1 MSKKLNYEDLQS
13 VKEALTSA
21 TNAVNEAMIAEAGGV
36 GAPRL
41 SSMASLIGMEN
52 HIRAIMEK
60 HGSSNN
66 EEFHSVLRGYV
77 NFINESEDTRPRD
90 ERIYKQFLESMKDF
104 RYLKGVKEAYDSIRS
119 AVNKDK
125 VGVEVIAIL
134 DELKSDPLFKY
145 FYEAIEE
152 PAMIFLLERNDIAKN
167 NAIKALRDYARQLPI
182 VGRLLHIIKE
192 GRLPE
197 DANET
202 ESAISSDSNLS
213 QETPI
218 SPVFTNPKGV
228 AMFLY
233 GGAFFAKSDTSV
245 RPITREEYEELPQDL
260 RQIASLEAKGLIS
273 YDENPSGEA
282 RVEYY
287 TTSGSVFTITRS
299 DEGKIGVLLNDT
311 RLDDNAL
318 VSFDLFSQITSIND
332 YSVFNNVTNVLTK
345 LIDGTYEMA
354 ELDFATEYSKLD
366 TYGRTALLINLKG
379 MYFII
384 TYDASALDPFN
395 YYSNLKPSGVP
406 PIFSQF
412 FGKTYISINE
422 NTKKADKKRIERYN
436 KRKEE
441 FESQITKLIEQ
452 RKGLKEVL
460 EEGAGANEDKVK
472 GYLGSINNKLNKLK
486 KEYEAFQEEE
496 GDVANDGDNNRYKQ
510 DDAGVVFYNVSIL
523 DKGVTPDE
531 ISTPLGD
538 TANAPEDFSSDE
550 EVPDN
555 YLSEDY
561 DPTAG
566 DTNIVGNEVTYKETQ
581 NGSETY
587 IDGVRVD
594 DANADGLDSNVLV
607 NMILKIKEQI
617 GDFANRMSPDE
628 ITEENLRSKSNS
640 ELISMLVDATEH
652 YGEPENMDTF
662 DANALNTYH
671 LYLNERPIV
680 ERNGDV
686 DSVSSS
692 DDGVQVLDI
701 KIKKEEDGFVVAYG
715 VVRLDAVEDKV
726 QYKPFV
732 VNRNLEG
739 KVFSYYGGSDGMGA
753 LSEDTT
759 IPMFVFNKIQQALD
773 ANQEWNS
780 GSPVDTSVVTPEE
793 NALPEVNSDYLG
805 ETPIE
810 FSPDSFEDESAV
822 EDPASFFESVSIV
835 SKSKDGKVT
844 NITEAAAV
852 TKRVLESEQ
861 IDFSKDDEGDKE
873 PETFEFSALVDVLED
888 GDEYYV
894 DEKGVFNEGDE
905 YEEIEYVVLSDED
918 DTETRVLFHVNDPDS
933 EFYEQLYISKS
944 KDIPQGLENGG
955 KPLLEILGLVSDG
968 EVSVLGIESIEDGK
982 ADPMNFIRASFA
994 GVFIDGTDEML
1005 DDLQKFDGSDVSIN
1019 TDNDD
1024 PYTDDIE
1031 DAISVTALDK
1041 NEGVKVM
1048 KQRKV
1053 KDVQYIPM
1061 NESAGEKVST
1071 FVAGDKV
1078 LVDGKKV
1085 GTIVSQE
1092 GENSLVKLF
1101 SGNETERIPNK
1112 RIRLITR
1119 VSDLYET
1126 AYSKQAVRERMTM
1139 DNFIPC
1145 SINYGGITG
1154 IIQEGKVVRFSD
1166 YVGASE
1172 GTPVKVYDEYPTED
1186 SEPTY
1191 VSKEYINPSQ
1201 TASDILNSMNF
1212 ADGVLMDREM
1222 STPIAPV
1229 SVDKNTFDGEGG
1241 YVSVIVHT
1249 AKQEDNH
1256 IKHVPF
1262 EDVLLITAP
1271 NYVM

>member
-13 VKEALTSA
+13 VKDALASA
-21 TNAVNEAMIAEAGGV
+21 TNAVNEAMIAEVGGV

-197 DANET
+197 DTNET

-318 VSFDLFSQITSIND
+318 VSFDLFAQITSIND
-332 YSVFNNVTNVLTK
+332 YSVFNNVTNVLVK

-436 KRKEE
+436 KKKEE

-496 GDVANDGDNNRYKQ
+496 GDVATDGSNNRYKQ

-531 ISTPLGD
+531 ISTPLSD

-561 DPTAG
+561 SLD
-566 DTNIVGNEVTYKETQ
+566 NEGESGIDFIGEDEPISSEQDEFVDY
-581 NGSETY
+581 GSEPEA
-587 IDGVRVD
+587 GV
-594 DANADGLDSNVLV
+594 A
-607 NMILKIKEQI
+607 
-617 GDFANRMSPDE
+617 
-628 ITEENLRSKSNS
+628 
-640 ELISMLVDATEH
+640 
-652 YGEPENMDTF
+652 
-662 DANALNTYH
+662 
-671 LYLNERPIV
+671 
-680 ERNGDV
+680 
-686 DSVSSS
+686 

-701 KIKKEEDGFVVAYG
+701 KVKKGENGFVAAYG
-715 VVRLDAVEDKV
+715 VVRIDAVEDKV

-732 VNRNLEG
+732 VNRNLDG
-739 KVFSYYGGSDGMGA
+739 NVFSYYSSADGMIGT
-753 LSEDTT
+753 SEDTT

-780 GSPVDTSVVTPEE
+780 GSAVDTSVVTPEE
-793 NALPEVNSDYLG
+793 NALPEVNSDYLS
-805 ETPIE
+805 ETPVE

-852 TKRVLESEQ
+852 KKRVLEAEQ
-861 IDFSKDDEGDKE
+861 IDFSKDDEENRE

-894 DEKGVFNEGDE
+894 DEKGVFNEGVE

-933 EFYEQLYISKS
+933 ELYEQLYISKS
-944 KDIPQGLENGG
+944 KDIPQGLENGS
-955 KPLLEILGLVSDG
+955 KTLLEILGLVSDG

-1005 DDLQKFDGSDVSIN
+1005 DDLVKFDGSEVAIN
-1019 TDNDD
+1019 TDSDD

-1212 ADGVLMDREM
+1212 TDGILMDREM

-1271 NYVM
+1271 NYLI

>member
-13 VKEALTSA
+13 VKDALTSA
-21 TNAVNEAMIAEAGGV
+21 TNAVNEAMIAEVGGV

-90 ERIYKQFLESMKDF
+90 ERIYKQFLESMKNF

-197 DANET
+197 DTNET

-318 VSFDLFSQITSIND
+318 VSFDLFAQITSIND

-436 KRKEE
+436 KKKEE

-496 GDVANDGDNNRYKQ
+496 GDVATDGSDNRYKQ

-531 ISTPLGD
+531 ISTPLSD

-561 DPTAG
+561 SLD
-566 DTNIVGNEVTYKETQ
+566 NEGESGIDFIGEDEPISSEQDEFVDY
-581 NGSETY
+581 GSESEA
-587 IDGVRVD
+587 GV
-594 DANADGLDSNVLV
+594 A
-607 NMILKIKEQI
+607 
-617 GDFANRMSPDE
+617 
-628 ITEENLRSKSNS
+628 
-640 ELISMLVDATEH
+640 
-652 YGEPENMDTF
+652 
-662 DANALNTYH
+662 
-671 LYLNERPIV
+671 
-680 ERNGDV
+680 
-686 DSVSSS
+686 
-692 DDGVQVLDI
+692 DDGVQVLDL

-732 VNRNLEG
+732 VNRSLEG

-780 GSPVDTSVVTPEE
+780 GSAVDTSVVTPEE

-805 ETPIE
+805 ETPVE

-852 TKRVLESEQ
+852 KKRVLEAEQ
-861 IDFSKDDEGDKE
+861 IDFSKDDEENRE

-894 DEKGVFNEGDE
+894 DEKGVFNEGDK

-918 DTETRVLFHVNDPDS
+918 NTETRVLFHVNDPDS
-933 EFYEQLYISKS
+933 ELYEQLYISKS
-944 KDIPQGLENGG
+944 KDIPQGLENGS
-955 KPLLEILGLVSDG
+955 KTLLEILSLVSDG

-982 ADPMNFIRASFA
+982 ADPMNFIRASFS
-994 GVFIDGTDEML
+994 GVFIEGTDEML
-1005 DDLQKFDGSDVSIN
+1005 DDLVKFDGSDVSIN

-1053 KDVQYIPM
+1053 KEVQYIPM

-1154 IIQEGKVVRFSD
+1154 VIQEGKVVRFSD

-1172 GTPVKVYDEYPTED
+1172 GTPVKVYDEYPTEE

-1212 ADGVLMDREM
+1212 TDGILMDREM

-1271 NYVM
+1271 NYIV

>member
-13 VKEALTSA
+13 VKEALTNA
-21 TNAVNEAMIAEAGGV
+21 TQAVNEAMIAEAGGV

-125 VGVEVIAIL
+125 VGVEIIAIL
-134 DELKSDPLFKY
+134 DELKNDPLLKY
-145 FYEAIEE
+145 YYEAIEE
-152 PAMIFLLERNDIAKN
+152 PTMIFLIERNDIARN
-167 NAIKALRDYARQLPI
+167 NALKALRDYASQLPI
-182 VGRLLHIIKE
+182 VGKLLHIIKE
-192 GRLPE
+192 GRIPE
-197 DANET
+197 DTNET
-202 ESAISSDSNLS
+202 ESAISSDSTLS

-218 SPVFTNPKGV
+218 SPVYTNPKGV
-228 AMFLY
+228 DMFLY
-233 GGAFFAKSDTSV
+233 GGAFFAKSDTFV

-282 RVEYY
+282 RIEYY

-318 VSFDLFSQITSIND
+318 VSFDLFAQITSIND

-436 KRKEE
+436 KKKEE
-441 FESQITKLIEQ
+441 FESQISKLIEQ

-486 KEYEAFQEEE
+486 KEYEAFQEE
-496 GDVANDGDNNRYKQ
+496 GDVATDGSNNRYKE

-538 TANAPEDFSSDE
+538 VANTPEDFSSEE

-561 DPTAG
+561 NAG
-566 DTNIVGNEVTYKETQ
+566 YEDEAGIDFVGEDEPISNEQDEFVDY
-581 NGSETY
+581 GSENEA
-587 IDGVRVD
+587 GV
-594 DANADGLDSNVLV
+594 A
-607 NMILKIKEQI
+607 
-617 GDFANRMSPDE
+617 
-628 ITEENLRSKSNS
+628 
-640 ELISMLVDATEH
+640 
-652 YGEPENMDTF
+652 
-662 DANALNTYH
+662 
-671 LYLNERPIV
+671 
-680 ERNGDV
+680 
-686 DSVSSS
+686 

-701 KIKKEEDGFVVAYG
+701 KVKKDENGFVTAYG
-715 VVRLDAVEDKV
+715 VVRIDAVEDKV

-732 VNRNLEG
+732 VNRNLDG
-739 KVFSYYGGSDGMGA
+739 NVFSYYSSADGMIGT
-753 LSEDTT
+753 SEDTT

-780 GSPVDTSVVTPEE
+780 GSAVDTSVVAPEE

-810 FSPDSFEDESAV
+810 FSPDTFEDETAV

-835 SKSKDGKVT
+835 SKGKDGKVT

-861 IDFSKDDEGDKE
+861 IDFSEDKVAEE
-873 PETFEFSALVDVLED
+873 PNEFDFAELIASIED

-894 DEKGVFNEGDE
+894 DEKGVFNEGGE
-905 YEEIEYVVLSDED
+905 YEEVEYAVLADEA
-918 DTETRVLFHVNDPDS
+918 DTDTRVLFHVNDPDS
-933 EFYEQLYISKS
+933 ELYNQLYISKS
-944 KDIPQGLENGG
+944 KDIPQGLENGS
-955 KPLLEILGLVSDG
+955 KTLLEILGLVSDG
-968 EVSVLGIESIEDGK
+968 EVSVLGIDDIEDGK
-982 ADPMNFIRASFA
+982 ADPMSFIRASFA
-994 GVFIDGTDEML
+994 DVFIDGTDEML
-1005 DDLQKFDGSDVSIN
+1005 GDIAKFDGSEVSLDM
-1019 TDNDD
+1019 DNSD
-1024 PYTDDIE
+1024 PYTDNLE
-1031 DAISVTALDK
+1031 DTVSVTALDK
-1041 NEGVKVM
+1041 NECVKVM
-1048 KQRKV
+1048 RQRKV

-1078 LVDGKKV
+1078 LVDGKKI

-1101 SGNETERIPNK
+1101 SGNEMERIANK

-1126 AYSKQAVRERMTM
+1126 AYPKQYVRERITM
-1139 DNFIPC
+1139 DSFVPC
-1145 SINYGGITG
+1145 TINYGGITG

-1172 GTPVKVYDEYPTED
+1172 GSPVKVYDEYPTEE

-1201 TASDILNSMNF
+1201 TASDLLNSMNF
-1212 ADGVLMDREM
+1212 ADGILMDREM
-1222 STPIAPV
+1222 STPIAPI
-1229 SVDKNTFDGEGG
+1229 SVDRNTFDGADG

>member
-13 VKEALTSA
+13 VKDALASA

-197 DANET
+197 DTNET

-299 DEGKIGVLLNDT
+299 DEGKIGVLLNDA

-318 VSFDLFSQITSIND
+318 VSFDLFAQITSIND

-436 KRKEE
+436 KKKEE

-472 GYLGSINNKLNKLK
+472 SYLGSINNKLNKLK

-496 GDVANDGDNNRYKQ
+496 GDVATDGSNNRYKQ

-531 ISTPLGD
+531 ISTPLSD

-561 DPTAG
+561 SLD
-566 DTNIVGNEVTYKETQ
+566 NEGESGIDFIGEDEPISSEQDEFVDY
-581 NGSETY
+581 GSESEA
-587 IDGVRVD
+587 GV
-594 DANADGLDSNVLV
+594 A
-607 NMILKIKEQI
+607 
-617 GDFANRMSPDE
+617 
-628 ITEENLRSKSNS
+628 
-640 ELISMLVDATEH
+640 
-652 YGEPENMDTF
+652 
-662 DANALNTYH
+662 
-671 LYLNERPIV
+671 
-680 ERNGDV
+680 
-686 DSVSSS
+686 

-701 KIKKEEDGFVVAYG
+701 KVKKDENGFVTAYG
-715 VVRLDAVEDKV
+715 VVRIDAVEDKV

-732 VNRNLEG
+732 VNKNLEG

-773 ANQEWNS
+773 ANQDWNS
-780 GSPVDTSVVTPEE
+780 GSAVDTSVVTPEE

-805 ETPIE
+805 ETPVE

-861 IDFSKDDEGDKE
+861 IDFSKDDEENKE

-918 DTETRVLFHVNDPDS
+918 DTETRVLFHVNDPNS
-933 EFYEQLYISKS
+933 ELYEQLYISKS
-944 KDIPQGLENGG
+944 KDIPQGLENGS
-955 KPLLEILGLVSDG
+955 KTLLEILGLVSDG

-1005 DDLQKFDGSDVSIN
+1005 DDLVKFDGSDVSIN

-1031 DAISVTALDK
+1031 DAISVTALYK

-1053 KDVQYIPM
+1053 KEVQYIPM

-1112 RIRLITR
+1112 RIRLITM

-1212 ADGVLMDREM
+1212 TDGILMDREM

>member
-13 VKEALTSA
+13 VKDALTSA
-21 TNAVNEAMIAEAGGV
+21 TNAVNEAMIAEVGGV

-197 DANET
+197 DTNET

-318 VSFDLFSQITSIND
+318 VSFDLFAQITSIND

-436 KRKEE
+436 KKKEE

-496 GDVANDGDNNRYKQ
+496 GDVATDGSNNRYKQ

-538 TANAPEDFSSDE
+538 TANAPEDFSSEE

-561 DPTAG
+561 SAG
-566 DTNIVGNEVTYKETQ
+566 YEDEAGIDFVGEDEPISNEQDEFVDY
-581 NGSETY
+581 GSENEA
-587 IDGVRVD
+587 GV
-594 DANADGLDSNVLV
+594 A
-607 NMILKIKEQI
+607 
-617 GDFANRMSPDE
+617 
-628 ITEENLRSKSNS
+628 
-640 ELISMLVDATEH
+640 
-652 YGEPENMDTF
+652 
-662 DANALNTYH
+662 
-671 LYLNERPIV
+671 
-680 ERNGDV
+680 
-686 DSVSSS
+686 

-701 KIKKEEDGFVVAYG
+701 KVKKDENGFVTAYG
-715 VVRLDAVEDKV
+715 VVRIDAVEDKV

-732 VNRNLEG
+732 VNRNFDG
-739 KVFSYYGGSDGMGA
+739 NVFSYYSSADGMIGT
-753 LSEDTT
+753 SEDTT

-780 GSPVDTSVVTPEE
+780 GSAVDTSVVAPEE

-810 FSPDSFEDESAV
+810 FSPDTFEDETAV

-835 SKSKDGKVT
+835 SKGKDGKVT

-861 IDFSKDDEGDKE
+861 IDFSEDKVAEE
-873 PETFEFSALVDVLED
+873 PNEFDFAELIASIED

-894 DEKGVFNEGDE
+894 DEKGVFNEGGE
-905 YEEIEYVVLSDED
+905 YEEVEYAVLADEA
-918 DTETRVLFHVNDPDS
+918 DTDTRILFHVNDPDS
-933 EFYEQLYISKS
+933 DLYDQLYISKS
-944 KDIPQGLENGG
+944 KDIPQGLENGS
-955 KPLLEILGLVSDG
+955 KTLLEILGLVSDG
-968 EVSVLGIESIEDGK
+968 EVSVLGIDDIEDGK
-982 ADPMNFIRASFA
+982 ANPMSFIRASFA
-994 GVFIDGTDEML
+994 DVFIDGTDEML
-1005 DDLQKFDGSDVSIN
+1005 DDIAKFDGSEVSLDM
-1019 TDNDD
+1019 DNSD
-1024 PYTDDIE
+1024 PYTDNLE
-1031 DAISVTALDK
+1031 DAVSVTALDK
-1041 NEGVKVM
+1041 NECVKVM

-1078 LVDGKKV
+1078 LVDGKKI

-1101 SGNETERIPNK
+1101 SGNEMERIANK

-1126 AYSKQAVRERMTM
+1126 AYPKQYVRERITM
-1139 DNFIPC
+1139 DSFVPC
-1145 SINYGGITG
+1145 TINYGGITG

-1172 GTPVKVYDEYPTED
+1172 GSPVKVYDEYPTEE

-1201 TASDILNSMNF
+1201 TASDLLNSMNF
-1212 ADGVLMDREM
+1212 ADGILMDREM
-1222 STPIAPV
+1222 STPIAPI
-1229 SVDKNTFDGEGG
+1229 SVDRNTFDGADG

>member
-13 VKEALTSA
+13 VKDALTSA
-21 TNAVNEAMIAEAGGV
+21 TNAVNEAMIAEVGGV

-197 DANET
+197 DTNET

-318 VSFDLFSQITSIND
+318 VSFDLFAQITSIND

-436 KRKEE
+436 KKKEE

-496 GDVANDGDNNRYKQ
+496 GDVATDGSNNRYKQ

-561 DPTAG
+561 SLD
-566 DTNIVGNEVTYKETQ
+566 NEGESGIDFIGEDEPISSEQDEFVDY
-581 NGSETY
+581 GSESEA
-587 IDGVRVD
+587 GV
-594 DANADGLDSNVLV
+594 A
-607 NMILKIKEQI
+607 
-617 GDFANRMSPDE
+617 
-628 ITEENLRSKSNS
+628 
-640 ELISMLVDATEH
+640 
-652 YGEPENMDTF
+652 
-662 DANALNTYH
+662 
-671 LYLNERPIV
+671 
-680 ERNGDV
+680 
-686 DSVSSS
+686 

-701 KIKKEEDGFVVAYG
+701 KVKKDENGFVTAYG
-715 VVRLDAVEDKV
+715 VVRIDAVEDKV

-732 VNRNLEG
+732 VNRNIDG
-739 KVFSYYGGSDGMGA
+739 NVFSYYSSADGVIGT
-753 LSEDTT
+753 SEDTT

-773 ANQEWNS
+773 ENQEWNS
-780 GSPVDTSVVTPEE
+780 GSPVDTSVVAPKED
-793 NALPEVNSDYLG
+793 ALPEVNSDYLG

-861 IDFSKDDEGDKE
+861 IDFSEDKVEEE
-873 PETFEFSALVDVLED
+873 PNEFDFAELIASIED

-894 DEKGVFNEGDE
+894 DEKGVFNEGGE
-905 YEEIEYVVLSDED
+905 YEEVEYAVLADEG
-918 DTETRVLFHVNDPDS
+918 DTDTRVLFHVNDPDS
-933 EFYEQLYISKS
+933 ELYDQLYISKS
-944 KDIPQGLENGG
+944 KDIPQGLENGS
-955 KPLLEILGLVSDG
+955 KTLLEILGLVSDG
-968 EVSVLGIESIEDGK
+968 EVSVLGIDDIEDGE
-982 ADPMNFIRASFA
+982 ANPMSFIRASFA
-994 GVFIDGTDEML
+994 DVFIDGTDEML
-1005 DDLQKFDGSDVSIN
+1005 DDIAKFDGSEVSLDM
-1019 TDNDD
+1019 DNSD
-1024 PYTDDIE
+1024 PYTDNLE
-1031 DAISVTALDK
+1031 DAVSVTALDK
-1041 NEGVKVM
+1041 NECVKVM

-1053 KDVQYIPM
+1053 KEVQYIPM

-1078 LVDGKKV
+1078 LVDGKKI

-1101 SGNETERIPNK
+1101 SGNEMERIANK

-1126 AYSKQAVRERMTM
+1126 AYPKQYVRERITM
-1139 DNFIPC
+1139 DSFVPC
-1145 SINYGGITG
+1145 TINYGGITG

-1172 GTPVKVYDEYPTED
+1172 GSPVKVYDEYPTEE

-1212 ADGVLMDREM
+1212 TDGILMDREM

>member
-13 VKEALTSA
+13 VKDALTSA
-21 TNAVNEAMIAEAGGV
+21 TNAVNEAMIAEVGGV

-197 DANET
+197 DTNET

-245 RPITREEYEELPQDL
+245 RPITRGEYEELPQDL

-318 VSFDLFSQITSIND
+318 VSFDLFAQITSIND

-436 KRKEE
+436 KKKEE

-496 GDVANDGDNNRYKQ
+496 GGVANDGDNNRYKQ

-531 ISTPLGD
+531 ISTPLSD
-538 TANAPEDFSSDE
+538 TANTPEDFSSDE

-561 DPTAG
+561 SSD
-566 DTNIVGNEVTYKETQ
+566 NEGEGGIDFIGEDEPISNEQDEFVDY
-581 NGSETY
+581 GSESEA
-587 IDGVRVD
+587 GV
-594 DANADGLDSNVLV
+594 A
-607 NMILKIKEQI
+607 
-617 GDFANRMSPDE
+617 
-628 ITEENLRSKSNS
+628 
-640 ELISMLVDATEH
+640 
-652 YGEPENMDTF
+652 
-662 DANALNTYH
+662 
-671 LYLNERPIV
+671 
-680 ERNGDV
+680 
-686 DSVSSS
+686 

-701 KIKKEEDGFVVAYG
+701 VVKKGDAYMTASG
-715 VVRLDAVEDKV
+715 VVRIDMGDGEVD
-726 QYKPFV
+726 YKPFMFD
-732 VNRNLEG
+732 
-739 KVFSYYGGSDGMGA
+739 KYSDGNIVGRYGTHANPTLDMEIA
-753 LSEDTT
+753 
-759 IPMFVFNKIQQALD
+759 IPKFVWNHIIAELET
-773 ANQEWNS
+773 NQEWNS
-780 GSPVDTSVVTPEE
+780 GSPVDTSVVAPKEDS
-793 NALPEVNSDYLG
+793 LPEVNSDYLG
-805 ETPIE
+805 ETPVE

-861 IDFSKDDEGDKE
+861 IDFSKDDEENKE

-918 DTETRVLFHVNDPDS
+918 NTETRVLFHVNDPAS
-933 EFYEQLYISKS
+933 ELYEQLYISKS
-944 KDIPQGLENGG
+944 KDIPQGLENDS
-955 KPLLEILGLVSDG
+955 KTLLEILGLVSDG

-1041 NEGVKVM
+1041 NEGIKVM

-1053 KDVQYIPM
+1053 KEVQYIPM

-1172 GTPVKVYDEYPTED
+1172 GTPVKVYDEYPTEE

-1191 VSKEYINPSQ
+1191 VSKEYIEPSQ

-1212 ADGVLMDREM
+1212 TDGILMDREM

>member
-13 VKEALTSA
+13 VKDALASA

-197 DANET
+197 DTNET

-318 VSFDLFSQITSIND
+318 VSFDLFAQITSIND

-436 KRKEE
+436 KKKEE

-496 GDVANDGDNNRYKQ
+496 GDVATDGSNNRYKQ

-531 ISTPLGD
+531 ISTPLVD
-538 TANAPEDFSSDE
+538 TANAPEDFFSDE

-561 DPTAG
+561 SSD
-566 DTNIVGNEVTYKETQ
+566 NEGESGIDFIGEDEPISSEQDEFVDY
-581 NGSETY
+581 GSENEA
-587 IDGVRVD
+587 GVAD
-594 DANADGLDSNVLV
+594 DC
-607 NMILKIKEQI
+607 I
-617 GDFANRMSPDE
+617 
-628 ITEENLRSKSNS
+628 
-640 ELISMLVDATEH
+640 
-652 YGEPENMDTF
+652 
-662 DANALNTYH
+662 
-671 LYLNERPIV
+671 
-680 ERNGDV
+680 
-686 DSVSSS
+686 
-692 DDGVQVLDI
+692 QVLDL

-739 KVFSYYGGSDGMGA
+739 KVFSYYGGSDGMGP

-759 IPMFVFNKIQQALD
+759 IPMFVFKKIQQALD
-773 ANQEWNS
+773 ENQEWNS
-780 GSPVDTSVVTPEE
+780 GSAVDTSVVAPEE
-793 NALPEVNSDYLG
+793 ATLPEVNTDYLG

-873 PETFEFSALVDVLED
+873 PETFEFSAFVDVLED

-933 EFYEQLYISKS
+933 ELYEQLYISKT
-944 KDIPQGLENGG
+944 KDIPQGLENGS
-955 KPLLEILGLVSDG
+955 KTLLEILGLVSDG

-1005 DDLQKFDGSDVSIN
+1005 DDLVKFDGSNVSIN

-1172 GTPVKVYDEYPTED
+1172 GTPVKVYDEYPTEE

-1201 TASDILNSMNF
+1201 TASDLLNSMNF
-1212 ADGVLMDREM
+1212 TDGILMDREM

>member
-13 VKEALTSA
+13 VKDALTSA
-21 TNAVNEAMIAEAGGV
+21 TNAVNEAMIAEVGGV

-197 DANET
+197 DTNET

-318 VSFDLFSQITSIND
+318 VSFDLFAQITSIND

-436 KRKEE
+436 KKKEE

-496 GDVANDGDNNRYKQ
+496 GDVATDGSNNRYKQ

-561 DPTAG
+561 SLDNEGESGIDFNG
-566 DTNIVGNEVTYKETQ
+566 DDEPIDNIQDEFVD
-581 NGSETY
+581 GSESEA
-587 IDGVRVD
+587 GV
-594 DANADGLDSNVLV
+594 A
-607 NMILKIKEQI
+607 
-617 GDFANRMSPDE
+617 
-628 ITEENLRSKSNS
+628 
-640 ELISMLVDATEH
+640 
-652 YGEPENMDTF
+652 
-662 DANALNTYH
+662 
-671 LYLNERPIV
+671 
-680 ERNGDV
+680 
-686 DSVSSS
+686 
-692 DDGVQVLDI
+692 DDGVQVLDL
-701 KIKKEEDGFVVAYG
+701 KIKKEEDGFLVAYG

-726 QYKPFV
+726 QYKLFI

-753 LSEDTT
+753 LSGDTT

-773 ANQEWNS
+773 ENQEWNS

-793 NALPEVNSDYLG
+793 NALPEVNTDYLG
-805 ETPIE
+805 ETPVE

-852 TKRVLESEQ
+852 KKRVLEAEQ
-861 IDFSKDDEGDKE
+861 IDFSKDDEENRE

-918 DTETRVLFHVNDPDS
+918 DTETRVLFHVNDPAS
-933 EFYEQLYISKS
+933 ELYKQLYISKS
-944 KDIPQGLENGG
+944 KDIPQGLENGSNT
-955 KPLLEILGLVSDG
+955 LLEILGLVSDG

-1005 DDLQKFDGSDVSIN
+1005 DDLLKFDGSEVAIN

-1031 DAISVTALDK
+1031 DAIRVTDLNK
-1041 NEGVKVM
+1041 NEGVKMM

-1101 SGNETERIPNK
+1101 SGNETERIANK

-1126 AYSKQAVRERMTM
+1126 AYSKEAVRERITM
-1139 DNFIPC
+1139 DNFVPC
-1145 SINYGGITG
+1145 TINYGGITG

-1172 GTPVKVYDEYPTED
+1172 GTPVKVYDQYPTED

-1191 VSKEYINPSQ
+1191 VSKEYIEPSQ

>member
-13 VKEALTSA
+13 VKEALTNA
-21 TNAVNEAMIAEAGGV
+21 TQAVNEAMIAEAGGV

-125 VGVEVIAIL
+125 VGVEIIAIL
-134 DELKSDPLFKY
+134 DELKNDPLFKY
-145 FYEAIEE
+145 YYEAIEE
-152 PAMIFLLERNDIAKN
+152 PAMIFLMERNDIARN
-167 NAIKALRDYARQLPI
+167 NALKALRDYASQLPI
-182 VGRLLHIIKE
+182 VGKLLHIIKE
-192 GRLPE
+192 GRIPE
-197 DANET
+197 DTNET
-202 ESAISSDSNLS
+202 ESAISSDSSLS

-218 SPVFTNPKGV
+218 SPVYTTPKGV

-245 RPITREEYEELPQDL
+245 RPVTREEYEEIPQDL

-282 RVEYY
+282 RIEYY
-287 TTSGSVFTITRS
+287 TSSGSVFTITRS
-299 DEGKIGVLLNDT
+299 DEGKIGVLLNDA

-318 VSFDLFSQITSIND
+318 VSFDLFAQITSIND
-332 YSVFNNVTNVLTK
+332 YSVFNNVTNVLVK

-395 YYSNLKPSGVP
+395 IYSNLKPSGVP

-436 KRKEE
+436 KKKEE
-441 FESQITKLIEQ
+441 FESQISKLIEQ

-496 GDVANDGDNNRYKQ
+496 GDVATDGSNNRYKE

-538 TANAPEDFSSDE
+538 VANAPEDFSSEE

-561 DPTAG
+561 SAG
-566 DTNIVGNEVTYKETQ
+566 YEDEAGIDFVGEDEPISNEQDEFVDY
-581 NGSETY
+581 GSENEA
-587 IDGVRVD
+587 GV
-594 DANADGLDSNVLV
+594 A
-607 NMILKIKEQI
+607 
-617 GDFANRMSPDE
+617 
-628 ITEENLRSKSNS
+628 
-640 ELISMLVDATEH
+640 
-652 YGEPENMDTF
+652 
-662 DANALNTYH
+662 
-671 LYLNERPIV
+671 
-680 ERNGDV
+680 
-686 DSVSSS
+686 

-701 KIKKEEDGFVVAYG
+701 KVKKDENGFVTAYG
-715 VVRLDAVEDKV
+715 VVRIDAVEDKV

-732 VNRNLEG
+732 VNRNFDG
-739 KVFSYYGGSDGMGA
+739 NVFSYYSSADGMIGT
-753 LSEDTT
+753 SEDTT

-773 ANQEWNS
+773 TNQEWNS
-780 GSPVDTSVVTPEE
+780 GSAVDTSVVAPEE

-810 FSPDSFEDESAV
+810 FSPDTFEDETAV

-835 SKSKDGKVT
+835 SKGKDGKVT

-861 IDFSKDDEGDKE
+861 IDFSEDKVAEE
-873 PETFEFSALVDVLED
+873 PNEFDFAKLIASIED
-888 GDEYYV
+888 GDEFFV
-894 DEKGVFNEGDE
+894 DEKGVFNEGGE
-905 YEEIEYVVLSDED
+905 YEEVEYAVLADEA
-918 DTETRVLFHVNDPDS
+918 DTDTRVLFHVNDPDS
-933 EFYEQLYISKS
+933 ELYDQLYISKS
-944 KDIPQGLENGG
+944 KDIPQGLENGS
-955 KPLLEILGLVSDG
+955 KTLLEILGLVSDG
-968 EVSVLGIESIEDGK
+968 EVSVLGIDSIEDGK

-994 GVFIDGTDEML
+994 DVFIDGTDEML
-1005 DDLQKFDGSDVSIN
+1005 DDIAKFDGSEVSLDM
-1019 TDNDD
+1019 DNSD
-1024 PYTDDIE
+1024 PYTDNLE
-1031 DAISVTALDK
+1031 DAVSVTALDK
-1041 NEGVKVM
+1041 NECVKVM

-1078 LVDGKKV
+1078 LVDGKKI

-1101 SGNETERIPNK
+1101 SGNEMERIANK

-1126 AYSKQAVRERMTM
+1126 AYPKQYVRERITM
-1139 DNFIPC
+1139 DSFVPC
-1145 SINYGGITG
+1145 TINYGGITG

-1172 GTPVKVYDEYPTED
+1172 GSPVKVYDEYPTEE

-1201 TASDILNSMNF
+1201 TASDLLNSMNF
-1212 ADGVLMDREM
+1212 ADGILMDREM
-1222 STPIAPV
+1222 STPIAPI
-1229 SVDKNTFDGEGG
+1229 SVDRNTFDGADG

-1271 NYVM
+1271 NYLM

>member
-21 TNAVNEAMIAEAGGV
+21 TNAVNEAMIAEVGGV

-197 DANET
+197 DTNET

-318 VSFDLFSQITSIND
+318 VSFDLFAQITSIND

-531 ISTPLGD
+531 ISTPLSD

-561 DPTAG
+561 SSD
-566 DTNIVGNEVTYKETQ
+566 NEGESGIDFIGEDEPIDNVQDEFADY
-581 NGSETY
+581 GSE
-587 IDGVRVD
+587 
-594 DANADGLDSNVLV
+594 
-607 NMILKIKEQI
+607 
-617 GDFANRMSPDE
+617 
-628 ITEENLRSKSNS
+628 
-640 ELISMLVDATEH
+640 
-652 YGEPENMDTF
+652 PE
-662 DANALNTYH
+662 AVVA
-671 LYLNERPIV
+671 
-680 ERNGDV
+680 
-686 DSVSSS
+686 

-701 KIKKEEDGFVVAYG
+701 KVKKEENGFVVAYG
-715 VVRLDAVEDKV
+715 VVRIDAVEDKV

-732 VNRNLEG
+732 VNRNLDG
-739 KVFSYYGGSDGMGA
+739 NVFSYYSSADGMIGT
-753 LSEDTT
+753 SEDTT

-780 GSPVDTSVVTPEE
+780 GSAVDTSVVTPEE

-861 IDFSKDDEGDKE
+861 IDFSQDGEENKE

-918 DTETRVLFHVNDPDS
+918 DTGTRVLFHVNDPDS
-933 EFYEQLYISKS
+933 ELYEQLYISKS
-944 KDIPQGLENGG
+944 KDIPQGLENGS
-955 KPLLEILGLVSDG
+955 KTLLEILGLVSDG

-994 GVFIDGTDEML
+994 GVFINGTDEML
-1005 DDLQKFDGSDVSIN
+1005 DDLVKFDGSDVSIN

-1191 VSKEYINPSQ
+1191 VSKEYIEPSQ

-1212 ADGVLMDREM
+1212 TDGILMDREM

>member
-21 TNAVNEAMIAEAGGV
+21 TNAVNEAMIAEVGGV

-197 DANET
+197 DTNET

-318 VSFDLFSQITSIND
+318 VSFDLFAQITSIND
-332 YSVFNNVTNVLTK
+332 YSVFNNVTNVLVK

-436 KRKEE
+436 KKKEE

-496 GDVANDGDNNRYKQ
+496 GGVATDGSDNRYKQ

-531 ISTPLGD
+531 ISTPLSD

-561 DPTAG
+561 SLDNEGESGIDFIG
-566 DTNIVGNEVTYKETQ
+566 DDEPISSEQDEFVDY
-581 NGSETY
+581 GSESEA
-587 IDGVRVD
+587 GV
-594 DANADGLDSNVLV
+594 A
-607 NMILKIKEQI
+607 
-617 GDFANRMSPDE
+617 
-628 ITEENLRSKSNS
+628 
-640 ELISMLVDATEH
+640 
-652 YGEPENMDTF
+652 
-662 DANALNTYH
+662 
-671 LYLNERPIV
+671 
-680 ERNGDV
+680 
-686 DSVSSS
+686 

-701 KIKKEEDGFVVAYG
+701 VVKKGDAYMTASG
-715 VVRLDAVEDKV
+715 VVRIDMGDGEVD
-726 QYKPFV
+726 YKPFMFD
-732 VNRNLEG
+732 
-739 KVFSYYGGSDGMGA
+739 KYSDGNIVGRYGTHANPTLDMEIA
-753 LSEDTT
+753 IPKFVWNHIIAELDT
-759 IPMFVFNKIQQALD
+759 
-773 ANQEWNS
+773 NQEWNS

-793 NALPEVNSDYLG
+793 NALPEVNTDYLG

-861 IDFSKDDEGDKE
+861 IDFSKDDEGNRE

-894 DEKGVFNEGDE
+894 DEKGVFNEGEE

-933 EFYEQLYISKS
+933 ELYEQLYISKS
-944 KDIPQGLENGG
+944 KDIPQGLENGSNT
-955 KPLLEILGLVSDG
+955 LLEILGLVSDG

-1005 DDLQKFDGSDVSIN
+1005 GDLLKFDGSNVSIN

-1172 GTPVKVYDEYPTED
+1172 GTPVKVYDEYPTEE

-1191 VSKEYINPSQ
+1191 VSKEYIEPSQ

-1212 ADGVLMDREM
+1212 TDGILMDREM

>member
-13 VKEALTSA
+13 VKDALASA

-197 DANET
+197 DTNET

-318 VSFDLFSQITSIND
+318 VSFDLFAQITSIND

-436 KRKEE
+436 KKKEE

-496 GDVANDGDNNRYKQ
+496 GDVATDGSNNRYKQ

-561 DPTAG
+561 SSDNDGESGIDFIGEDEPISSEQDEFVDYGSDAEAG
-566 DTNIVGNEVTYKETQ
+566 V
-581 NGSETY
+581 
-587 IDGVRVD
+587 
-594 DANADGLDSNVLV
+594 A
-607 NMILKIKEQI
+607 
-617 GDFANRMSPDE
+617 
-628 ITEENLRSKSNS
+628 
-640 ELISMLVDATEH
+640 
-652 YGEPENMDTF
+652 
-662 DANALNTYH
+662 
-671 LYLNERPIV
+671 
-680 ERNGDV
+680 
-686 DSVSSS
+686 

-701 KIKKEEDGFVVAYG
+701 KVKKEENGFVVAYG
-715 VVRLDAVEDKV
+715 VVRIDAVEDKV

-732 VNRNLEG
+732 VNRNIEG
-739 KVFSYYGGSDGMGA
+739 SVFSYYSSADGMIGT
-753 LSEDTT
+753 SEDTT

-773 ANQEWNS
+773 ENQDWNS
-780 GSPVDTSVVTPEE
+780 GSPVDASVVAPEE
-793 NALPEVNSDYLG
+793 PALPEVNSDYLG
-805 ETPIE
+805 ETPID
-810 FSPDSFEDESAV
+810 FNPDSFEDESAV

-852 TKRVLESEQ
+852 TKRVLEAEQ
-861 IDFSKDDEGDKE
+861 IDFSKDDTENKE

-918 DTETRVLFHVNDPDS
+918 DTETRVLFHVNDPAS
-933 EFYEQLYISKS
+933 ELYGQLYISKS
-944 KDIPQGLENGG
+944 KDIPQGLENGS
-955 KPLLEILGLVSDG
+955 KTLLEILGLVSDG

-1005 DDLQKFDGSDVSIN
+1005 DDLVKFDGSDVSIN

-1078 LVDGKKV
+1078 LVDGKKI

-1101 SGNETERIPNK
+1101 SGNETERIANK

-1126 AYSKQAVRERMTM
+1126 AYSKEAVRERITM
-1139 DNFIPC
+1139 DNFVPC
-1145 SINYGGITG
+1145 TINYGGITG

-1172 GTPVKVYDEYPTED
+1172 GTPVKVYDQYPTED

-1256 IKHVPF
+1256 IKHVPY

>member
-13 VKEALTSA
+13 VKDALTSA
-21 TNAVNEAMIAEAGGV
+21 TNAVNEAMIAEVGGV

-318 VSFDLFSQITSIND
+318 VSFDLFAQITSIND

-436 KRKEE
+436 KKKEE

-496 GDVANDGDNNRYKQ
+496 GDVATDGSNNRYKQ

-531 ISTPLGD
+531 ISTPLSD

-561 DPTAG
+561 SSD
-566 DTNIVGNEVTYKETQ
+566 NEGES
-581 NGSETY
+581 G
-587 IDGVRVD
+587 IDF
-594 DANADGLDSNVLV
+594 
-607 NMILKIKEQI
+607 I
-617 GDFANRMSPDE
+617 GDDE
-628 ITEENLRSKSNS
+628 PISSEQDEFVDYSSEN
-640 ELISMLVDATEH
+640 EAGVA
-652 YGEPENMDTF
+652 
-662 DANALNTYH
+662 
-671 LYLNERPIV
+671 
-680 ERNGDV
+680 
-686 DSVSSS
+686 
-692 DDGVQVLDI
+692 DDCVQVLDI
-701 KIKKEEDGFVVAYG
+701 KIKKEENGFVAAYG
-715 VVRLDAVEDKV
+715 VVRIDAVEDKV

-732 VNRNLEG
+732 VNRNLDG
-739 KVFSYYGGSDGMGA
+739 NVFSYYSSADGMIGT
-753 LSEDTT
+753 SEDTT

-773 ANQEWNS
+773 ANQDWNS
-780 GSPVDTSVVTPEE
+780 GSAVDTSVVTPEE

-805 ETPIE
+805 ETPVE

-835 SKSKDGKVT
+835 SKGKDGKVK

-861 IDFSKDDEGDKE
+861 IDFSKDDEENKE
-873 PETFEFSALVDVLED
+873 PETFEFSALVNVLED

-894 DEKGVFNEGDE
+894 DEKGVFNEGEE

-918 DTETRVLFHVNDPDS
+918 DTETRVLFHVNDPAS
-933 EFYEQLYISKS
+933 ELYEQLYISKS
-944 KDIPQGLENGG
+944 KDIPQGLENGS
-955 KPLLEILGLVSDG
+955 KTLLEILGLVSDG

-994 GVFIDGTDEML
+994 GVSIDGTDEML
-1005 DDLQKFDGSDVSIN
+1005 DDLVKFDGSDVSIN

-1126 AYSKQAVRERMTM
+1126 AYSKQAVRERITM

-1172 GTPVKVYDEYPTED
+1172 GTPVKVYDQYPTED

-1212 ADGVLMDREM
+1212 TDGILMDREM

-1229 SVDKNTFDGEGG
+1229 SVDKNTFDVEGG

>member
-13 VKEALTSA
+13 VKDALTSA

-192 GRLPE
+192 GHLPE
-197 DANET
+197 DTNET

-318 VSFDLFSQITSIND
+318 VSFDLFAQITSIND

-436 KRKEE
+436 KKKEE

-496 GDVANDGDNNRYKQ
+496 CDVATDGSNNRYKQ

-531 ISTPLGD
+531 ISTPLSD

-561 DPTAG
+561 SSD
-566 DTNIVGNEVTYKETQ
+566 NEGESGIDFIGEDEPISSEQDEFVDY
-581 NGSETY
+581 GSEPEA
-587 IDGVRVD
+587 GV
-594 DANADGLDSNVLV
+594 A
-607 NMILKIKEQI
+607 
-617 GDFANRMSPDE
+617 
-628 ITEENLRSKSNS
+628 
-640 ELISMLVDATEH
+640 
-652 YGEPENMDTF
+652 
-662 DANALNTYH
+662 
-671 LYLNERPIV
+671 
-680 ERNGDV
+680 
-686 DSVSSS
+686 
-692 DDGVQVLDI
+692 DDGVQVLDL
-701 KIKKEEDGFVVAYG
+701 KIKKQEDGFVVAYG

-793 NALPEVNSDYLG
+793 NALPEVNTDYLG
-805 ETPIE
+805 ETPVE

-852 TKRVLESEQ
+852 KKRVLEAEQ

-873 PETFEFSALVDVLED
+873 PETFEFSALVNVLED

-918 DTETRVLFHVNDPDS
+918 DTVTRVLFHVNDPDS
-933 EFYEQLYISKS
+933 ELYEQLYISKS
-944 KDIPQGLENGG
+944 KDIPQGLENGSNT
-955 KPLLEILGLVSDG
+955 LLEILGLVSDG
-968 EVSVLGIESIEDGK
+968 EVSALGIESIEDGK

-1078 LVDGKKV
+1078 LVDGKKI

-1101 SGNETERIPNK
+1101 SGNETERIANK

-1172 GTPVKVYDEYPTED
+1172 GTPVKVYDEYPTEE

-1191 VSKEYINPSQ
+1191 VSKEYIEPSQ

-1212 ADGVLMDREM
+1212 ADGILMDREM

>member
-13 VKEALTSA
+13 VKEALTNA
-21 TNAVNEAMIAEAGGV
+21 TQAVNEAMIAEAGGV

-125 VGVEVIAIL
+125 VGVEIIAIL
-134 DELKSDPLFKY
+134 DELKNDPLLKY
-145 FYEAIEE
+145 YYEAIEE
-152 PAMIFLLERNDIAKN
+152 PTMIFLIERNDIARN
-167 NAIKALRDYARQLPI
+167 NALKALRDYASQLPI
-182 VGRLLHIIKE
+182 VGKLLHIIKE
-192 GRLPE
+192 GRIPE
-197 DANET
+197 DTNET
-202 ESAISSDSNLS
+202 ESAISSDSTLS

-218 SPVFTNPKGV
+218 SPVYTNPKGV
-228 AMFLY
+228 DMFLY
-233 GGAFFAKSDTSV
+233 GGAFFAKSDTFV

-282 RVEYY
+282 RIEYY

-299 DEGKIGVLLNDT
+299 DEGKIGVLLNDA

-318 VSFDLFSQITSIND
+318 VSFDLFAQITSIND
-332 YSVFNNVTNVLTK
+332 YSVFNNVTNVLVK

-379 MYFII
+379 MYFVI
-384 TYDASALDPFN
+384 TYDVSSLDPFN

-436 KRKEE
+436 KKKEE
-441 FESQITKLIEQ
+441 FESQISKLIEQ

-496 GDVANDGDNNRYKQ
+496 GDVATDGSNNRYKE

-531 ISTPLGD
+531 ISTPLGNV
-538 TANAPEDFSSDE
+538 ANAPEDFSSEE

-561 DPTAG
+561 NAG
-566 DTNIVGNEVTYKETQ
+566 YEDEAGIDFVGEDEPISNEQDEFVDY
-581 NGSETY
+581 GSESEA
-587 IDGVRVD
+587 GV
-594 DANADGLDSNVLV
+594 A
-607 NMILKIKEQI
+607 
-617 GDFANRMSPDE
+617 
-628 ITEENLRSKSNS
+628 
-640 ELISMLVDATEH
+640 
-652 YGEPENMDTF
+652 
-662 DANALNTYH
+662 
-671 LYLNERPIV
+671 
-680 ERNGDV
+680 
-686 DSVSSS
+686 

-701 KIKKEEDGFVVAYG
+701 VVKRDEVSTKASG
-715 VVRLDAVEDKV
+715 VVRIDMGDGNVD
-726 QYKPFV
+726 YKPFMFD
-732 VNRNLEG
+732 
-739 KVFSYYGGSDGMGA
+739 KYSDGSIVGRYGTLANPTLDMEIA
-753 LSEDTT
+753 
-759 IPMFVFNKIQQALD
+759 IPKFVWNHVIAELET
-773 ANQEWNS
+773 NQEWNS
-780 GSPVDTSVVTPEE
+780 GSAVDTSVVAPKE

-810 FSPDSFEDESAV
+810 FSPDTFEDETAV

-835 SKSKDGKVT
+835 SKGKDGKVT

-861 IDFSKDDEGDKE
+861 IDFSEDKVAEE
-873 PETFEFSALVDVLED
+873 PNEFDFAELIASIED

-894 DEKGVFNEGDE
+894 DEKGVFNEGGE
-905 YEEIEYVVLSDED
+905 YEEVEYAVLADEG
-918 DTETRVLFHVNDPDS
+918 DTDTRVLFHVNDPDS
-933 EFYEQLYISKS
+933 ELYDQIYISKS
-944 KDIPQGLENGG
+944 KDIPQGLENGS
-955 KPLLEILGLVSDG
+955 KTLLEILGLVSDG
-968 EVSVLGIESIEDGK
+968 EVSVLGIDDIEDGK
-982 ADPMNFIRASFA
+982 ANPMSFIRASFA
-994 GVFIDGTDEML
+994 DVFIDGTDEML
-1005 DDLQKFDGSDVSIN
+1005 DDIAKFDGSEVSLDM
-1019 TDNDD
+1019 DNSD
-1024 PYTDDIE
+1024 PYTNNLE
-1031 DAISVTALDK
+1031 DAVSVTALDK
-1041 NEGVKVM
+1041 NECVKVM

-1078 LVDGKKV
+1078 LVDGKKI

-1101 SGNETERIPNK
+1101 SGNEMERIANK

-1126 AYSKQAVRERMTM
+1126 AYPKQYVRERITM
-1139 DNFIPC
+1139 DSFVPC
-1145 SINYGGITG
+1145 TINYGGITG

-1172 GTPVKVYDEYPTED
+1172 GTPVKVYDEYPTEE

-1212 ADGVLMDREM
+1212 TDGILMDREM

>member
-1 MSKKLNYEDLQS
+1 MSTKLNYEDLQS
-13 VKEALTSA
+13 VKDALTSA
-21 TNAVNEAMIAEAGGV
+21 TNAVNEAMIAEVGGV

-218 SPVFTNPKGV
+218 SPVFTNPNGV

-318 VSFDLFSQITSIND
+318 VSFDLFAQITSIND

-436 KRKEE
+436 KKKEE
-441 FESQITKLIEQ
+441 FESQISKLIEQ

-496 GDVANDGDNNRYKQ
+496 GDVANDGSNNRYKQ

-531 ISTPLGD
+531 ISTPLSD
-538 TANAPEDFSSDE
+538 TANAPEDFSSEE

-561 DPTAG
+561 SLDNEGESGIDFIG
-566 DTNIVGNEVTYKETQ
+566 DDEPISSEQDEFADY
-581 NGSETY
+581 GSEP
-587 IDGVRVD
+587 DAGV
-594 DANADGLDSNVLV
+594 A
-607 NMILKIKEQI
+607 
-617 GDFANRMSPDE
+617 
-628 ITEENLRSKSNS
+628 
-640 ELISMLVDATEH
+640 
-652 YGEPENMDTF
+652 
-662 DANALNTYH
+662 
-671 LYLNERPIV
+671 
-680 ERNGDV
+680 
-686 DSVSSS
+686 

-701 KIKKEEDGFVVAYG
+701 VVKNNNGYTTASG
-715 VVRLDAVEDKV
+715 VVRIDMGDGEVD
-726 QYKPFV
+726 YKPFMFD
-732 VNRNLEG
+732 
-739 KVFSYYGGSDGMGA
+739 KYSDGNIVGRYGTHANPTLDMEIA
-753 LSEDTT
+753 IPKFVWNHIIAELDT
-759 IPMFVFNKIQQALD
+759 
-773 ANQEWNS
+773 NQEWNS
-780 GSPVDTSVVTPEE
+780 GSPVDTSVVAPEE

-835 SKSKDGKVT
+835 SKGKDGKVT

-852 TKRVLESEQ
+852 KKRVLEAEQ
-861 IDFSKDDEGDKE
+861 IDFSKDEEDRG

-894 DEKGVFNEGDE
+894 DEKGVFNEGE
-905 YEEIEYVVLSDED
+905 AYEEIEYVVLSDED
-918 DTETRVLFHVNDPDS
+918 DTETRVLFHVNDPAS
-933 EFYEQLYISKS
+933 ELYEQLYISKT
-944 KDIPQGLENGG
+944 KDIPQGLENGS
-955 KPLLEILGLVSDG
+955 KTLLETLGLVSDG

-994 GVFIDGTDEML
+994 GVSIDGTDEML
-1005 DDLQKFDGSDVSIN
+1005 DDLVKFDGSEVAIN
-1019 TDNDD
+1019 TYSDD

-1101 SGNETERIPNK
+1101 SGNETERIANK

-1126 AYSKQAVRERMTM
+1126 AYSKQAVRERITM

-1172 GTPVKVYDEYPTED
+1172 GTPVKVYDEYPTEE

-1191 VSKEYINPSQ
+1191 VSKEYIEPSQ
-1201 TASDILNSMNF
+1201 TASDLLNSMNF
-1212 ADGVLMDREM
+1212 TDGILMDREM

-1271 NYVM
+1271 NYIM

>member
-13 VKEALTSA
+13 VKDALTSA
-21 TNAVNEAMIAEAGGV
+21 TNAVNEAMIAEVGGV

-197 DANET
+197 DTNET

-318 VSFDLFSQITSIND
+318 VSFDLFAQITSIND

-436 KRKEE
+436 KKKEE

-496 GDVANDGDNNRYKQ
+496 GDVATDGSNNRYKQ

-531 ISTPLGD
+531 ISTPLVD

-561 DPTAG
+561 SLD
-566 DTNIVGNEVTYKETQ
+566 NEGESGIDFIGEDEPISSEQDEFVDY
-581 NGSETY
+581 GSEPEA
-587 IDGVRVD
+587 GV
-594 DANADGLDSNVLV
+594 A
-607 NMILKIKEQI
+607 
-617 GDFANRMSPDE
+617 
-628 ITEENLRSKSNS
+628 
-640 ELISMLVDATEH
+640 
-652 YGEPENMDTF
+652 
-662 DANALNTYH
+662 
-671 LYLNERPIV
+671 
-680 ERNGDV
+680 
-686 DSVSSS
+686 

-701 KIKKEEDGFVVAYG
+701 VVKNNNGYTTASG
-715 VVRLDAVEDKV
+715 VVRIDMGDGEVD
-726 QYKPFV
+726 YKPFMFD
-732 VNRNLEG
+732 
-739 KVFSYYGGSDGMGA
+739 KYSDGNIVGRYGTHANPTLDMEIA
-753 LSEDTT
+753 IPKFVWNHIIAELDT
-759 IPMFVFNKIQQALD
+759 
-773 ANQEWNS
+773 NQEWNS
-780 GSPVDTSVVTPEE
+780 GSPVDTSVVAPKED
-793 NALPEVNSDYLG
+793 ALPEVNSDYLG

-852 TKRVLESEQ
+852 TKRVLEAEQ
-861 IDFSKDDEGDKE
+861 IDFSKDEEDKE

-894 DEKGVFNEGDE
+894 DEKGVFNEGDA

-933 EFYEQLYISKS
+933 ELYEQLYISKS
-944 KDIPQGLENGG
+944 KDIPQGLENGS
-955 KPLLEILGLVSDG
+955 KTLLEILGLVSDG

-1005 DDLQKFDGSDVSIN
+1005 DDLVKFDGSDVSIN

-1053 KDVQYIPM
+1053 KEVQYIPM

-1172 GTPVKVYDEYPTED
+1172 GTPVKVYDEYPTEE

-1212 ADGVLMDREM
+1212 TDGILMDREM

>member
-13 VKEALTSA
+13 VKDALTSA

-197 DANET
+197 DTNET

-318 VSFDLFSQITSIND
+318 VSFDLFAQITTIND
-332 YSVFNNVTNVLTK
+332 YSVFNNVTNVLVR

-436 KRKEE
+436 KKKEE

-496 GDVANDGDNNRYKQ
+496 GDVATDGSNNRYKQ

-561 DPTAG
+561 SSD
-566 DTNIVGNEVTYKETQ
+566 NEGESGIDFIGEDEPIDNVQDEFVDY
-581 NGSETY
+581 GSEP
-587 IDGVRVD
+587 DAGV
-594 DANADGLDSNVLV
+594 A
-607 NMILKIKEQI
+607 
-617 GDFANRMSPDE
+617 
-628 ITEENLRSKSNS
+628 
-640 ELISMLVDATEH
+640 
-652 YGEPENMDTF
+652 
-662 DANALNTYH
+662 
-671 LYLNERPIV
+671 
-680 ERNGDV
+680 
-686 DSVSSS
+686 
-692 DDGVQVLDI
+692 DDGVQVLDV
-701 KIKKEEDGFVVAYG
+701 KVKKEENGFVVAYG
-715 VVRLDAVEDKV
+715 VVRIDAVEDKV

-739 KVFSYYGGSDGMGA
+739 SVFSYYSSADGMIGT
-753 LSEDTT
+753 SEDTT

-780 GSPVDTSVVTPEE
+780 GSAVDTSVVAPKED
-793 NALPEVNSDYLG
+793 ALPEVNSDYLG

-852 TKRVLESEQ
+852 KKRVLEAEQ
-861 IDFSKDDEGDKE
+861 IDFSKDDEENRG

-894 DEKGVFNEGDE
+894 DEKGVFNEGEE

-918 DTETRVLFHVNDPDS
+918 DTETRVLFHVNDPNS
-933 EFYEQLYISKS
+933 ELYEQLYISKN
-944 KDIPQGLENGG
+944 KDIPQGLENGSNT
-955 KPLLEILGLVSDG
+955 LLEILGLVSDG
-968 EVSVLGIESIEDGK
+968 EVSVLSIESIEDGK

-1005 DDLQKFDGSDVSIN
+1005 DDLVKFDGSDVSIN
-1019 TDNDD
+1019 TDNDE

-1101 SGNETERIPNK
+1101 SGNETERIANN

-1191 VSKEYINPSQ
+1191 VSKEYIEPSQ
-1201 TASDILNSMNF
+1201 TASDLLNSMNF
-1212 ADGVLMDREM
+1212 TDGILMDREM

>member
-13 VKEALTSA
+13 VKDALTSA
-21 TNAVNEAMIAEAGGV
+21 TNAVNEAMIAEVGGV

-318 VSFDLFSQITSIND
+318 VSFDLFAQITSIND

-436 KRKEE
+436 KKKEE

-496 GDVANDGDNNRYKQ
+496 GDVANDGNNNRYKQ

-538 TANAPEDFSSDE
+538 TANAHEDFSSDE

-561 DPTAG
+561 SLD
-566 DTNIVGNEVTYKETQ
+566 NEGESGIDFIGEDEPINNEQDEFVDY
-581 NGSETY
+581 GSENEA
-587 IDGVRVD
+587 GV
-594 DANADGLDSNVLV
+594 A
-607 NMILKIKEQI
+607 
-617 GDFANRMSPDE
+617 
-628 ITEENLRSKSNS
+628 
-640 ELISMLVDATEH
+640 
-652 YGEPENMDTF
+652 
-662 DANALNTYH
+662 
-671 LYLNERPIV
+671 
-680 ERNGDV
+680 
-686 DSVSSS
+686 

-701 KIKKEEDGFVVAYG
+701 VVKYNNGYTTASG
-715 VVRLDAVEDKV
+715 VVRIDMGDGEVD
-726 QYKPFV
+726 YKPFMFD
-732 VNRNLEG
+732 
-739 KVFSYYGGSDGMGA
+739 KYSDGNIVGRYGTHANPTLDMEIA
-753 LSEDTT
+753 IPKFVWNHIIAELDT
-759 IPMFVFNKIQQALD
+759 
-773 ANQEWNS
+773 NQEWNS

-793 NALPEVNSDYLG
+793 NALPEVNTDYLG

-810 FSPDSFEDESAV
+810 FSPDSFEDEKAV

-861 IDFSKDDEGDKE
+861 IDFSRDDEANRE

-933 EFYEQLYISKS
+933 ELYEQLYISKS
-944 KDIPQGLENGG
+944 KDIPQGLENGS
-955 KPLLEILGLVSDG
+955 KTLLEILGLVSDG

-1005 DDLQKFDGSDVSIN
+1005 DDLLKFDGSDVSIN

-1053 KDVQYIPM
+1053 KDIQYIPM

-1101 SGNETERIPNK
+1101 SGNETERIANK

-1126 AYSKQAVRERMTM
+1126 AYPKQAVRERMTM

-1172 GTPVKVYDEYPTED
+1172 GTPVKVYDQYPTED

>member
-13 VKEALTSA
+13 VKDALTSA
-21 TNAVNEAMIAEAGGV
+21 TNAVNEAMIAEVGGV

-197 DANET
+197 DTNET

-273 YDENPSGEA
+273 YDESPSGEA

-318 VSFDLFSQITSIND
+318 VSFDLFAQITSIND

-436 KRKEE
+436 KKKEE
-441 FESQITKLIEQ
+441 VESQITKLIEQ

-496 GDVANDGDNNRYKQ
+496 GDVATDGSNNRYKQ

-531 ISTPLGD
+531 ISTPLVD
-538 TANAPEDFSSDE
+538 TANAPEDFFSDE

-561 DPTAG
+561 SSD
-566 DTNIVGNEVTYKETQ
+566 NEGESGIDFIGEDEPISSEQDEFVDY
-581 NGSETY
+581 GSENEA
-587 IDGVRVD
+587 GVAD
-594 DANADGLDSNVLV
+594 DC
-607 NMILKIKEQI
+607 
-617 GDFANRMSPDE
+617 
-628 ITEENLRSKSNS
+628 
-640 ELISMLVDATEH
+640 
-652 YGEPENMDTF
+652 
-662 DANALNTYH
+662 
-671 LYLNERPIV
+671 
-680 ERNGDV
+680 
-686 DSVSSS
+686 
-692 DDGVQVLDI
+692 VQVLDL

-773 ANQEWNS
+773 ENQEWNS
-780 GSPVDTSVVTPEE
+780 GSAVDTSVVAPEE
-793 NALPEVNSDYLG
+793 ATLPEVNTDYLG

-852 TKRVLESEQ
+852 TKRVFESEQ
-861 IDFSKDDEGDKE
+861 IDFSKDDEENKE

-918 DTETRVLFHVNDPDS
+918 DTEIRVLFHVNDPDS
-933 EFYEQLYISKS
+933 ELYEQLYISKS
-944 KDIPQGLENGG
+944 KDIPQGLENGSRT
-955 KPLLEILGLVSDG
+955 LLEILGLVSDG

-1005 DDLQKFDGSDVSIN
+1005 DDLVKFDGSDVSIN

-1061 NESAGEKVST
+1061 NESAGEKVSA

-1212 ADGVLMDREM
+1212 TDGILMDREM

>member
-13 VKEALTSA
+13 VKDALTSA

-197 DANET
+197 DTNET

-318 VSFDLFSQITSIND
+318 VSFDLFAQITSIND

-496 GDVANDGDNNRYKQ
+496 GDVATDGSNNRYKQ

-531 ISTPLGD
+531 ISTPLSD

-561 DPTAG
+561 SLD
-566 DTNIVGNEVTYKETQ
+566 NEGESGIDFIGEDEPISSEQDEFVDY
-581 NGSETY
+581 GSESEA
-587 IDGVRVD
+587 GV
-594 DANADGLDSNVLV
+594 A
-607 NMILKIKEQI
+607 
-617 GDFANRMSPDE
+617 
-628 ITEENLRSKSNS
+628 
-640 ELISMLVDATEH
+640 
-652 YGEPENMDTF
+652 
-662 DANALNTYH
+662 
-671 LYLNERPIV
+671 
-680 ERNGDV
+680 
-686 DSVSSS
+686 

-701 KIKKEEDGFVVAYG
+701 VVKKGDAYTTASG
-715 VVRLDAVEDKV
+715 VVRIDMGDGEVD
-726 QYKPFV
+726 YKPFMFD
-732 VNRNLEG
+732 
-739 KVFSYYGGSDGMGA
+739 KYSDGNIVGRYGTHANPTLDMEIA
-753 LSEDTT
+753 IPKFVWNHIIAELDT
-759 IPMFVFNKIQQALD
+759 
-773 ANQEWNS
+773 NQEWNS
-780 GSPVDTSVVTPEE
+780 GSPVDTSVVTSEE

-861 IDFSKDDEGDKE
+861 IDFSKDDEENKE

-894 DEKGVFNEGDE
+894 DEKGVFNEGGE

-933 EFYEQLYISKS
+933 ELYEQLYISKS
-944 KDIPQGLENGG
+944 KDIPQGLENGS
-955 KPLLEILGLVSDG
+955 KTLLEILGLVSDG

-982 ADPMNFIRASFA
+982 SDPMNFIRASFA

-1005 DDLQKFDGSDVSIN
+1005 DDLVKFDGSDVSIN

-1126 AYSKQAVRERMTM
+1126 AYSKQAVRERITM

-1172 GTPVKVYDEYPTED
+1172 GTPVKVYDEYPTEE

-1212 ADGVLMDREM
+1212 TDGILMDREM

>member
-13 VKEALTSA
+13 VKDALASA

-197 DANET
+197 DTNET

-318 VSFDLFSQITSIND
+318 VSFDLFAQITSIND
-332 YSVFNNVTNVLTK
+332 YSVFNNVTNVLVK

-436 KRKEE
+436 KKKEE

-496 GDVANDGDNNRYKQ
+496 GDVATDGSNNRYKQ

-531 ISTPLGD
+531 ISTPLSD

-561 DPTAG
+561 SLD
-566 DTNIVGNEVTYKETQ
+566 NEGESGIDFIGEDEPISSEQDEFVDY
-581 NGSETY
+581 GSEPEA
-587 IDGVRVD
+587 GV
-594 DANADGLDSNVLV
+594 A
-607 NMILKIKEQI
+607 
-617 GDFANRMSPDE
+617 
-628 ITEENLRSKSNS
+628 
-640 ELISMLVDATEH
+640 
-652 YGEPENMDTF
+652 
-662 DANALNTYH
+662 
-671 LYLNERPIV
+671 
-680 ERNGDV
+680 
-686 DSVSSS
+686 

-701 KIKKEEDGFVVAYG
+701 VVKKGDAYTTASG
-715 VVRLDAVEDKV
+715 VVRIDMGDGEVD
-726 QYKPFV
+726 YKPFMFD
-732 VNRNLEG
+732 
-739 KVFSYYGGSDGMGA
+739 KYSDGNIVGRYGTHANPTLDMEIA
-753 LSEDTT
+753 IPKFVWNHIIAELDT
-759 IPMFVFNKIQQALD
+759 
-773 ANQEWNS
+773 NQEWNS

-793 NALPEVNSDYLG
+793 NALPEVNTDYLG
-805 ETPIE
+805 ETPVE

-852 TKRVLESEQ
+852 KKRVLEAEQ
-861 IDFSKDDEGDKE
+861 IDFSKDDEENRK

-894 DEKGVFNEGDE
+894 DEKGVFNEGEE

-933 EFYEQLYISKS
+933 ELYEQLYISKN
-944 KDIPQGLENGG
+944 KDIPQGLENGS
-955 KPLLEILGLVSDG
+955 KTLLEILGLVSDG

-1005 DDLQKFDGSDVSIN
+1005 DNLQKFDGRDVSIN

-1053 KDVQYIPM
+1053 KEVQYIPM

-1101 SGNETERIPNK
+1101 SGNETERIANK

-1126 AYSKQAVRERMTM
+1126 AYSKQAVRERITM

-1166 YVGASE
+1166 YIGASE
-1172 GTPVKVYDEYPTED
+1172 GTPVKVYDQYPTED

-1191 VSKEYINPSQ
+1191 VSKEYIEPSQ
-1201 TASDILNSMNF
+1201 TASDLLNSMNF
-1212 ADGVLMDREM
+1212 TDGILMDREM

-1271 NYVM
+1271 NYLI

>member
-13 VKEALTSA
+13 VKDALTSA
-21 TNAVNEAMIAEAGGV
+21 TNAVNEAMIAEVGGV

-197 DANET
+197 DTNET

-318 VSFDLFSQITSIND
+318 VSFDLFAQITSIND

-561 DPTAG
+561 SSD
-566 DTNIVGNEVTYKETQ
+566 NEGESGIDFIGEDEPINNEQDEFVDY
-581 NGSETY
+581 GSESEA
-587 IDGVRVD
+587 GV
-594 DANADGLDSNVLV
+594 A
-607 NMILKIKEQI
+607 
-617 GDFANRMSPDE
+617 
-628 ITEENLRSKSNS
+628 
-640 ELISMLVDATEH
+640 
-652 YGEPENMDTF
+652 
-662 DANALNTYH
+662 
-671 LYLNERPIV
+671 
-680 ERNGDV
+680 
-686 DSVSSS
+686 
-692 DDGVQVLDI
+692 DDGVQVLDL
-701 KIKKEEDGFVVAYG
+701 KIKKEENGFVVAYG

-780 GSPVDTSVVTPEE
+780 GSAVDTSVVAPKED
-793 NALPEVNSDYLG
+793 ALPEVNSDYLG

-835 SKSKDGKVT
+835 SKGKDGKVK

-852 TKRVLESEQ
+852 KKRVLEAEQ
-861 IDFSKDDEGDKE
+861 IDFSKDDEENRE

-894 DEKGVFNEGDE
+894 DEKGVFNEGEE

-918 DTETRVLFHVNDPDS
+918 YTETRVLFHVNDPDS
-933 EFYEQLYISKS
+933 ELYNQLYISKS
-944 KDIPQGLENGG
+944 KDIPQGLENGS
-955 KPLLEILGLVSDG
+955 KTLLEIMRLVSDG

-994 GVFIDGTDEML
+994 GVFIDGTYEML
-1005 DDLQKFDGSDVSIN
+1005 DDLVKFDGSDVSIN

-1031 DAISVTALDK
+1031 YAISVTALDK

-1166 YVGASE
+1166 YVGASD
-1172 GTPVKVYDEYPTED
+1172 GTPVKVYDEYPTEE

-1212 ADGVLMDREM
+1212 TDGILMDREM

-1271 NYVM
+1271 NYLI

>member
-13 VKEALTSA
+13 VKDALASA
-21 TNAVNEAMIAEAGGV
+21 TNAVNEAMIAEVGGV

-197 DANET
+197 DTNET

-318 VSFDLFSQITSIND
+318 VSFDLFAQITSIND

-436 KRKEE
+436 KKKEE

-496 GDVANDGDNNRYKQ
+496 GDVATDGSNNRYKQ

-561 DPTAG
+561 SSDNEGEGGIDFIG
-566 DTNIVGNEVTYKETQ
+566 DDEPINNEQDEFVDY
-581 NGSETY
+581 GSESEA
-587 IDGVRVD
+587 GV
-594 DANADGLDSNVLV
+594 A
-607 NMILKIKEQI
+607 
-617 GDFANRMSPDE
+617 
-628 ITEENLRSKSNS
+628 
-640 ELISMLVDATEH
+640 
-652 YGEPENMDTF
+652 
-662 DANALNTYH
+662 
-671 LYLNERPIV
+671 
-680 ERNGDV
+680 
-686 DSVSSS
+686 

-701 KIKKEEDGFVVAYG
+701 KVNKDENGFVTAYG
-715 VVRLDAVEDKV
+715 VVRIDAVEDKV

-732 VNRNLEG
+732 VNRNLDG
-739 KVFSYYGGSDGMGA
+739 NVFSYYSSADGMIGT
-753 LSEDTT
+753 SEDTT
-759 IPMFVFNKIQQALD
+759 IPMFVFNKIQQSLD
-773 ANQEWNS
+773 TNQEWNS

-793 NALPEVNSDYLG
+793 DALPEVNSDYLG

-933 EFYEQLYISKS
+933 ELYEQLYISKT
-944 KDIPQGLENGG
+944 KDIPQGLENGS
-955 KPLLEILGLVSDG
+955 KTLLEIIGLVSDG

-982 ADPMNFIRASFA
+982 DDPMNFIRASFA

-1005 DDLQKFDGSDVSIN
+1005 DDLVKFDGSDVSIN

-1212 ADGVLMDREM
+1212 TDGILMDREM

-1271 NYVM
+1271 NYLI